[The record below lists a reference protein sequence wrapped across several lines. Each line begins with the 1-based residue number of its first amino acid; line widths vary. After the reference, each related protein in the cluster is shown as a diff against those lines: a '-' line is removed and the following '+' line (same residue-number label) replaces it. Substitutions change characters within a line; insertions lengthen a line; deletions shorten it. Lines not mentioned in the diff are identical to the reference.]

1 MKRVSMLSV
10 LCIVVL
16 SGCEMLRATVKSK
29 AVQDEVIGALL
40 GAGIGALSGSI
51 SDHHRGL
58 GAWIGGGAALG
69 GLAGWVLGNIIDQQH
84 RNTEPQPIQ

>member
-10 LCIVVL
+10 LCVVVL
-16 SGCEMLRATVKSK
+16 SGCEMLRATVQSK
-29 AVQDEVIGALL
+29 AVHNEVIGALI
-40 GAGIGALSGSI
+40 GAGIGAASGSG

-58 GAWIGGGAALG
+58 GGWIGGGAALG
-69 GLAGWVLGNIIDQQH
+69 ALAGWLFGHVIDRQH

>member
-1 MKRVSMLSV
+1 MKRVSLLSV

-29 AVQDEVIGALL
+29 AAQDAVIGALL
-40 GAGIGALSGSI
+40 GAGIGASTGSG

-58 GAWIGGGAALG
+58 GGWIGGGAALG
-69 GLAGWVLGNIIDQQH
+69 GLAGWFLGNIIDRQH
-84 RNTEPQPIQ
+84 RNTDPQPIQ